1 MELRHLR
8 YFITVAEELNF
19 SRAAER
25 LHMAQPPLSQQI
37 RALELE
43 LNVQLFERNKRPLQ
57 LTHAGQAFLKQ
68 AQLVLTQVEQ
78 ATLIAQQANRG
89 EVGHLAIGFNSTVTQ
104 SVLPDILNV
113 FQTRFPQVQLSLCE
127 LDSQTQIQQLDDR
140 TIDCGFLNAPIPSNG
155 DLNFLSVLKEPL
167 IVAIHQAHPLR
178 SHRKIPLRALS
189 QEPFI
194 LPPSHLGQGFY
205 HQVLNLCQDNGFI
218 PTVVQQARWLQTA
231 LGLVAGKIGV
241 ALVPASMQNLQRV
254 GVVYKEIQP
263 TFEIET
269 LAVWRSHNPSPV
281 LRQFIQAVRHYL
293 ADSNDAIPSTNQPEN
308 N

>member
-8 YFITVAEELNF
+8 YFVTVAEELNF

-37 RALELE
+37 RALETE
-43 LNVQLFERNKRPLQ
+43 LGVQLLERDKRPLQ

-68 AQLVLTQVEQ
+68 AQLVLAQVEQ
-78 ATLIAQQANRG
+78 ATLMAQQANRG

-104 SVLPDILNV
+104 SVLPTILNA

-127 LDSQTQIQQLDDR
+127 LDSQTQIQRLSDR
-140 TIDCGFLNAPIPSNG
+140 TIDCSFLNAPIPSNG
-155 DLNFLSVLKEPL
+155 DLSFFSVLKEPL
-167 IVAIHQAHPLR
+167 IVAIHQEHPLR
-178 SHRKIPLRALS
+178 SHPKIPLKVLS

-194 LPPSHLGQGFY
+194 LPPSHLVQGFY

-241 ALVPASMQNLQRV
+241 ALVPASMQNLQRT
-254 GVVYKEIQP
+254 GVVYKDIQP

-269 LAVWRSHNPSPV
+269 LAVWRSQNPSPV
-281 LRQFIQAVRHYL
+281 LREFIQTIHHYVE
-293 ADSNDAIPSTNQPEN
+293 DSITGRSG
-308 N
+308 

>member
-1 MELRHLR
+1 
-8 YFITVAEELNF
+8 
-19 SRAAER
+19 
-25 LHMAQPPLSQQI
+25 LSQQI
-37 RALELE
+37 RALEIE
-43 LNVQLFERNKRPLQ
+43 LGVQLFERDKRPLQ

-104 SVLPDILNV
+104 SVLPAILNI
-113 FQTRFPQVQLSLCE
+113 FQTQFPQVQLSLCE
-127 LDSQTQIQQLDDR
+127 LDSQTQIQQLGDR
-140 TIDCGFLNAPIPSNG
+140 TIDCGFLNAPILSNG
-155 DLNFLSVLKEPL
+155 DLNVLSVLKEPL
-167 IVAIHQAHPLR
+167 IVAIHQEHPLL
-178 SHRKIPLRALS
+178 SHRKIPLKALS

-231 LGLVAGKIGV
+231 LGLVAGRIGV
-241 ALVPASMQNLQRV
+241 ALVPASMQNLQRT
-254 GVVYKEIQP
+254 GVVYKDIQP

-269 LAVWRSHNPSPV
+269 LAVWCAHNPSPV
-281 LRQFIQAVRHYL
+281 LREFIQAIRHYL
-293 ADSNDAIPSTNQPEN
+293 EDGDRAHLS
-308 N
+308 

>member
-8 YFITVAEELNF
+8 YFIMVAEELNF

-43 LNVQLFERNKRPLQ
+43 LGVQLFERDKRPLQ

-104 SVLPDILNV
+104 SVLPAILNL

-127 LDSQTQIQQLDDR
+127 LDSQTQIQRLGDR

-167 IVAIHQAHPLR
+167 IVAIHQEHPLL
-178 SHRKIPLRALS
+178 SHRQIPLKALS

-205 HQVLNLCQDNGFI
+205 HEVLNLCQDNGFI

-231 LGLVAGKIGV
+231 LGLVAGRIGV
-241 ALVPASMQNLQRV
+241 ALVPASMQNLQRT
-254 GVVYKEIQP
+254 GVVYKDIQP

-281 LRQFIQAVRHYL
+281 LREFIQAIRHYL
-293 ADSNDAIPSTNQPEN
+293 GNGITEVRG
-308 N
+308 